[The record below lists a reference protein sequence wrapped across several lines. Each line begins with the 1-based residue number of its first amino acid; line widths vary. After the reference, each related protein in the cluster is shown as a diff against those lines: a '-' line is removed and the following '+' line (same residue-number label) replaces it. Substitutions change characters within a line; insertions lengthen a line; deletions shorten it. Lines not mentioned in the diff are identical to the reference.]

1 MRGKK
6 REHYLNDEI
15 RSHEVRIIG
24 QDESY
29 IVGTKEAT
37 QKAKEE
43 GKDLILI
50 NDKPNPPIA
59 MIEDY
64 NKFLYDKEKKE
75 KERRKNAVK
84 NEMKEIRLSADIG
97 EGDLETKA
105 KKAREFLSKGNKVR
119 CNLRLKGRQK
129 AMPERGEKTMLIF
142 ASMVQEFGNL
152 ESMPSYE
159 KSKWN
164 MIIKP
169 KKSP

>member
-6 REHYLNDEI
+6 REHYINDEI
-15 RSHEVRIIG
+15 RSREVRIIG

-50 NDKPNPPIA
+50 KDKPNPPIA

-75 KERRKNAVK
+75 KENEEGGGEDTSKEKK
-84 NEMKEIRLSADIG
+84 NED
-97 EGDLETKA
+97 ETPVDPLA
-105 KKAREFLSKGNKVR
+105 EHQESLDALPKV
-119 CNLRLKGRQK
+119 
-129 AMPERGEKTMLIF
+129 
-142 ASMVQEFGNL
+142 
-152 ESMPSYE
+152 
-159 KSKWN
+159 
-164 MIIKP
+164 
-169 KKSP
+169 